1 MNDISGTDLKTILH
15 SKRAN
20 LYDLALCRALV
31 DGGRVD
37 YVTERGKQS
46 LYWNTPI
53 ANTTTLLLGTCT
65 SVRLQTGR
73 AFCILPGL
81 GDDKLAI
88 RVGGTASRELF
99 EHYKAEATGSA
110 SRQTLMDER
119 RQPRKSS
126 ER

>member
-1 MNDISGTDLKTILH
+1 MNDITGADLKTILH

-20 LYDLALCRALV
+20 IYYLEHCRVLV

-37 YVTERGKQS
+37 NVTERGTQS

-53 ANTTTLLLGTCT
+53 ANTTILLLGTCT

-88 RVGGTASRELF
+88 RISVTPDAHG
-99 EHYKAEATGSA
+99 
-110 SRQTLMDER
+110 
-119 RQPRKSS
+119 
-126 ER
+126 